1 MPDLPSHP
9 ETGPAGHTDPASGP
23 AIGGWS
29 RRRKALVIAAVVGV
43 LVLFA
48 VLHLTGVLGGED
60 H

>member
-9 ETGPAGHTDPASGP
+9 ETDPTGPAGPVAGP
-23 AIGGWS
+23 VIEGWS

-48 VLHLTGVLGGED
+48 VLHLTGLVGGEG